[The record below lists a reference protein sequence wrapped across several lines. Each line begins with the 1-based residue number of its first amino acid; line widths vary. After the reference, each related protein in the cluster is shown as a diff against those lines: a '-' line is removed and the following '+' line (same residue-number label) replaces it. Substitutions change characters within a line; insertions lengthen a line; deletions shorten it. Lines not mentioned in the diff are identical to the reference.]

1 MMLDLA
7 SLDGIRV
14 VLALAMLGIA
24 CASDM
29 KKREIND
36 IIWIIFGAIAACL
49 IPFSGDITEELLKIG
64 IAMIVAPIVIIIW
77 RFGLFGGADA
87 FALIVL
93 AALTPNFS
101 LAHGTITPF
110 TALTNAV
117 LLSIIPMLVNVIR
130 NSILLARK
138 QDIFEGF
145 NETKKK
151 KIIAMFVGYRAAN
164 PKFGFSIEQKQG
176 KYKKLN
182 LSLQHAEYAEFCTK
196 KDTWI
201 TPGIPYMLFIAAG
214 FVLQLVYGDVIF
226 SAFNAFLHV

>member
-7 SLDGIRV
+7 SLDGIRTA
-14 VLALAMLGIA
+14 LALAMLGIA
-24 CASDM
+24 CVSDI
-29 KKREIND
+29 KKREISD
-36 IIWIIFGAIAACL
+36 VIWIVFGAIAACL
-49 IPFSGDITEELLKIG
+49 IPFSGNITEELFKIG
-64 IAMIVAPIVIIIW
+64 MAMIVAPIAIIIW

-93 AALTPNFS
+93 AALAPDIS
-101 LAHGTITPF
+101 LTQGTTTPF
-110 TALTNAV
+110 TTLTNAV
-117 LLSIIPMLVNVIR
+117 LLSIIPMLVNVTR
-130 NSILLARK
+130 NSILLAKKR
-138 QDIFEGF
+138 DIFEGF

-176 KYKKLN
+176 KHKKLN

-226 SAFNAFLHV
+226 GVFNAFLHA